1 MRLFS
6 NPYTAFLVS
15 IQLLLLARL
24 IWILVDEKRGGGATG
39 SPSVRR
45 RPAREPALTSRGFER
60 AAPARDGS
68 LRSSRTLEVWID
80 RRSGGAGGR
89 VLAGAYRGR
98 GLETLSRADCLRL
111 NEYCR
116 RADPEAVRLLEAYVK
131 ERFLGA
137 SNSKPGE
144 PESRRRV
151 RVEGSMTRQH
161 AYEILGVTPAAT
173 EREILAAH
181 SALIEGRGSAAE
193 AKLINQ
199 AKDTLLQRRG

>member
-68 LRSSRTLEVWID
+68 LRSSRTLEVWIEQQWLIPD
-80 RRSGGAGGR
+80 RTSEEVTFSDTDVA
-89 VLAGAYRGR
+89 
-98 GLETLSRADCLRL
+98 RAHLRNIEL
-111 NEYCR
+111 YLQ
-116 RADPEAVRLLEAYVK
+116 RLLT
-131 ERFLGA
+131 
-137 SNSKPGE
+137 
-144 PESRRRV
+144 ESEQGRTQSTADLRNEIKV
-151 RVEGSMTRQH
+151 LTRT
-161 AYEILGVTPAAT
+161 IAA
-173 EREILAAH
+173 LA
-181 SALIEGRGSAAE
+181 EDQPR
-193 AKLINQ
+193 
-199 AKDTLLQRRG
+199 